1 MTAAP
6 TAWDAGA
13 HASWQ
18 AGKPQEAIALTLAA
32 VNRHGHRK
40 PVDLVLQLAYYLFL
54 AGQYHAAAQALAQVR
69 PDYPDNREVLLNL
82 GISLARSQQCE
93 QAIPTL
99 QAYLAHDPGDA
110 LVHATLCTCFHRL
123 GRLQEAADAGARSLA
138 LSDSQ
143 HGEAPV
149 GWRLPDTDP
158 AAFALGKTQ
167 VIAFSLWG
175 GNPRYLRGAIDNA
188 LAAPHVYPGW
198 RARFYL
204 DETVPEEVRRELAAL
219 GCELVLEAPGQSLRQ
234 RLTWR
239 FQAANDPRVGR
250 FLVRDADSVIGPR
263 EKLAVDEW
271 LASGRWFHVMRDWWT
286 HTDLILAG
294 MWGGV
299 AGALPP
305 LDTLLAG
312 YRSAH
317 METPNVDQWFLRD
330 KVWSHVRLSC
340 MVHDR
345 CFASHAARP
354 WPGPQPEGNGH
365 VGQDAFASQ
374 RVRQEKRL
382 AAWISKLPSLALG

>member
-6 TAWDAGA
+6 SAWDPGA

-18 AGKPQEAIALTLAA
+18 AGKPQEAVALTLAA
-32 VNRHGHRK
+32 VNRHGRKK

-54 AGQYHAAAQALAQVR
+54 AGQHHAAAQALAQVR

-82 GISLARSQQCE
+82 GVSLARSQQYE

-110 LVHATLCTCFHRL
+110 LVHATLGTCLHRL
-123 GRLQEAADAGARSLA
+123 GRLQEAAEAGSRSLA
-138 LSDSQ
+138 LSDRR
-143 HGEAPV
+143 HGAAPA
-149 GWRLPDTDP
+149 GWRLPDADP
-158 AAFALGKTQ
+158 AAFAAGKSQ

-188 LAAPHVYPGW
+188 LAAPQVYPGW
-198 RARFYL
+198 RLRFYL
-204 DETVPEEVRRELAAL
+204 DETVPEDVRRELAAL
-219 GCELVLEAPGQSLRQ
+219 GCELVLETPGQSLRQ

-239 FQAANDPRVGR
+239 FQAANDPQVGR

-271 LASGRWFHVMRDWWT
+271 LASDRWFHVMRDWWT

-312 YRSAH
+312 YRSGH

-330 KVWSHVRLSC
+330 KVWSYVRLSC

-354 WPGPQPEGNGH
+354 WPGPRPEGNRH
-365 VGQDAFASQ
+365 VGQDVFASQ
-374 RVRQEKRL
+374 RDSQEQRL
-382 AAWISKLPSLALG
+382 AAWIGKLPSLSIG